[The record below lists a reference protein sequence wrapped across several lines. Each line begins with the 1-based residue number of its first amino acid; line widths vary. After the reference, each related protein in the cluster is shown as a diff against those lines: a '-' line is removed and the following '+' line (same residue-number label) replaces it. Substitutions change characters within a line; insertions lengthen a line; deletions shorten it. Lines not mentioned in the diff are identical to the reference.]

1 MLLSPEFQCLYCGWS
16 SGIKGFGISQRQTVS
31 YLFAKEFLLIS
42 LLGVNHWNICLTGL
56 EELAILV
63 AEMDNPAHIFIVWT
77 GKENYPLEWEIPV
90 LHSLLNV
97 FPDFNILGSSLL
109 SEMKLWAL
117 GSRDPRTPGCPFC
130 PPHGFKNPWEATIFL
145 PRTAGDGKM
154 SQSLKAKVSDT
165 RMLWWQLWSWLWSS
179 TFSFTLCS
187 PAKCVLRNGISMQGR
202 GKYGMLTGALSWLF
216 LRTLLLI
223 LVEDQRTSQA

>member
-1 MLLSPEFQCLYCGWS
+1 MLLSFSVSTVHEES

-42 LLGVNHWNICLTGL
+42 LLGVNHWNICLTLL

-63 AEMDNPAHIFIVWT
+63 AEMDDPAHIFIVWI
-77 GKENYPLEWEIPV
+77 GQENYSLEWEIPV
-90 LHSLLNV
+90 LHSVLNV
-97 FPDFNILGSSLL
+97 FPDFNILGSLLL
-109 SEMKLWAL
+109 SKMKLWAL
-117 GSRDPRTPGCPFC
+117 GSRDPRTPGCSFC
-130 PPHGFKNPWEATIFL
+130 PPHVFKNPWEAIIFL
-145 PRTAGDGKM
+145 PRTIGDGKM
-154 SQSLKAKVSDT
+154 SQSLEAKFSDT

-179 TFSFTLCS
+179 AFSFTLRS
-187 PAKCVLRNGISMQGR
+187 PARWVLRNGISMQGR
-202 GKYGMLTGALSWLF
+202 REYGMLTGALSWLF

>member
-1 MLLSPEFQCLYCGWS
+1 MGDPSPAFSPEC
-16 SGIKGFGISQRQTVS
+16 
-31 YLFAKEFLLIS
+31 
-42 LLGVNHWNICLTGL
+42 
-56 EELAILV
+56 
-63 AEMDNPAHIFIVWT
+63 
-77 GKENYPLEWEIPV
+77 
-90 LHSLLNV
+90 

-154 SQSLKAKVSDT
+154 SQSLKAKFSDT